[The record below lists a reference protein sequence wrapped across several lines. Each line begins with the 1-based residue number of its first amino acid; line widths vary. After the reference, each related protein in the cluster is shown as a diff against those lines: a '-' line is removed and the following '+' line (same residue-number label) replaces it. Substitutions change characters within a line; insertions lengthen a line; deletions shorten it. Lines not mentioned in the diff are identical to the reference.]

1 MLITLNVVPVAK
13 GRAKT
18 HFINGQAITYT
29 PKTTRHAQDEI
40 IALIQQ
46 YKQSVNF
53 ASTTPL
59 KLTVVFYRLKS
70 IWLKGL
76 QKKETMP
83 VRKPDLDNFIKLLL
97 DSINTIL
104 FPDDS
109 QITAIDAKKRYSKT
123 GSAYIQFELSEDKDD

>member
-40 IALIQQ
+40 ISLIQQ
-46 YKQSVNF
+46 YREAVTFEANV
-53 ASTTPL
+53 PI

-70 IWLKGL
+70 IWLKGS

-104 FPDDS
+104 IKDDS
-109 QITAIDAKKRYSKT
+109 QITSIDAKKSYSKT